1 MTFLLGTSLQ
11 ANKRKAATGAP
22 TRSGAKHTRPR
33 RIVLGLETLED
44 RTVPSTLTVTSN
56 LDTGVMG
63 DGSLRGE
70 IKAAAS
76 GDTIEFDPSLAG
88 QAIALTGGELAIAK
102 SLDIEG
108 LGADQ
113 LTISG
118 NNASR
123 VFDVSAGTSVTI
135 AGVTITNGLA
145 NGSAPVRASAGGG
158 ILNLGS
164 LTLTDDVVSNN
175 QAVGDPHASAL
186 GRVGGAVGGGLANLG
201 TLTVSNSVFTG
212 NQALGADGSS
222 GNSAGNALGGA
233 IFSTSAAS
241 ITDSQFTFNL
251 AQAGSNCSGNLCAS
265 GTGGAIQ
272 NSGSLMVAGSTFT
285 HNQAIGGN
293 DSSGPVRPGLG
304 SGGAILSGGP
314 TGPAA
319 KLVVKVSTFD
329 HNQAIGGNGN
339 QLVPTSADPL
349 SGPNEAFGGAIH
361 LSAGSAVIS
370 RCTIE
375 HNSVIGGSGGAG
387 QDGGLA
393 WGGGLDLFNGFGRG
407 VTATVSDSTFAH
419 NSVTGGAGGT
429 GGNGGYAWG
438 GGLANLLGA
447 TLTVSNSTV
456 ENNLAIGG
464 AGGVGGAGGDGQ
476 GGGIFQDGNAHSTLT
491 LLGDTIA
498 KNHAIGGAAGLGGSD
513 GEGVGGG
520 LYLTP
525 GGVACADLLTVI
537 SGNHA
542 TTSDDDVFGTLGIC

>member
-1 MTFLLGTSLQ
+1 MTFSLSTWLR
-11 ANKRKAATGAP
+11 ATKRKAAAEV
-22 TRSGAKHTRPR
+22 RAHRKMSRARPCR
-33 RIVLGLETLED
+33 AALQLEALED
-44 RTVPSTLTVTSN
+44 RTVPSTLMVSSV
-56 LDTGVMG
+56 LDSGAPG

-70 IKAAAS
+70 ILAAQS
-76 GDTIEFDPSLAG
+76 GDTINFDRSLAG
-88 QAIALTGGELAIAK
+88 QTITLSSELAIAK

-108 LGADQ
+108 PGADQ

-123 VFDVSAGTSVTI
+123 VFDISAGATVTL
-135 AGVTITNGLA
+135 AGVTIASGVA

-164 LTLTDDVVSNN
+164 LTLTDDVLSSN
-175 QAVGDPHASAL
+175 QAVGDAHASAL
-186 GRVGGAVGGGLANLG
+186 GRVGGAVGGALVNLG
-201 TLTVSNSVFTG
+201 SLTVSGTVFTG

-222 GNSAGNALGGA
+222 GNAAGNAIGGA
-233 IFSTSAAS
+233 ILTTGAAS

-272 NSGSLMVAGSTFT
+272 NSGSLTVTGSTFSD
-285 HNQAIGGN
+285 NQAIGGN

-319 KLVVKVSTFD
+319 KLVVKASTFD

-339 QLVPTSADPL
+339 QLLPTSADPV

-361 LSAGSAVIS
+361 LSVGSAVIS

-375 HNSVIGGSGGAG
+375 HNSAIGGAGGAG

-407 VTATVSDSTFAH
+407 LTATVSDCTFAH
-419 NSVTGGAGGT
+419 NSVTGGIGGT

-447 TLTVSNSTV
+447 TLTVSSSTV
-456 ENNLAIGG
+456 SNNLAIGG
-464 AGGVGGAGGDGQ
+464 AGGTGGSGGDGQ
-476 GGGIFQDGNAHSTLT
+476 GGGIFEDGNVHSTLT
-491 LLGDTIA
+491 LMGDTIDR
-498 KNHAIGGAAGLGGSD
+498 NHAIGGTAGLGGSD
-513 GEGVGGG
+513 GEGIGGG
-520 LYLTP
+520 LYITP
-525 GGVACADLLTVI
+525 GGVAGADVLTI
-537 SGNHA
+537 IAGNHA
-542 TTSDDDVFGTLGIC
+542 TTSDDDVFGTLGSC

>member
-1 MTFLLGTSLQ
+1 MTFLLATRRPSITG
-11 ANKRKAATGAP
+11 KAAAGAP
-22 TRSGAKHTRPR
+22 TRRGPGRTHPR
-33 RIVLGLETLED
+33 RVVLGIEVLED
-44 RTVPSTLTVTSN
+44 RTVPSTLTVTNN
-56 LDTGVMG
+56 LDTGAIG

-70 IKAAAS
+70 IAAAAS
-76 GDTIEFDPSLAG
+76 GDTINFDPSLAG
-88 QAIALTGGELAIAK
+88 QTIALTGGELAIAK
-102 SLDIEG
+102 NLDIEG

-118 NNASR
+118 NSASR
-123 VFDVSAGTSVTI
+123 VFDISAGVTVTI
-135 AGVTITNGLA
+135 ASLTVADGLA

-164 LTLTDDVVSNN
+164 LMLTDDVVSNN
-175 QAVGDPHASAL
+175 RAVGDPHTSAL

-201 TLTVSNSVFTG
+201 TLSVSGTTFAG

-222 GNSAGNALGGA
+222 GNAAGNALGGA
-233 IFSTSAAS
+233 ILTTIAAI
-241 ITDSQFTFNL
+241 ITDSQFTLNV
-251 AQAGSNCSGNLCAS
+251 AQAGSHCSGNLDAS

-272 NSGSLMVAGSTFT
+272 NSGSLTVAGSTFSQ
-285 HNQAIGGN
+285 NQAIGGN
-293 DSSGPVRPGLG
+293 DSSGPQRPGLG

-319 KLVVKVSTFD
+319 RLVVRASTFD
-329 HNQAIGGNGN
+329 HNLAIGGNGN

-349 SGPNEAFGGAIH
+349 SGPNEAFGGGIH
-361 LSAGSAVIS
+361 LSAGSALIS

-375 HNSVIGGSGGAG
+375 HNAVIGGSGGAG

-407 VTATVSDSTFAH
+407 LTATVSDSTFAH

-429 GGNGGYAWG
+429 AGNGGYAWG

-447 TLTVSNSTV
+447 TLTLSNSTV
-456 ENNLAIGG
+456 ENNRAIGG
-464 AGGVGGAGGDGQ
+464 AGGLAGDGGDGQ

-491 LLGDTIA
+491 LIGDTIDR
-498 KNHAIGGAAGLGGSD
+498 NHAIGGAAGPGGSD

-525 GGVACADLLTVI
+525 GGVACADALTAI
-537 SGNHA
+537 FANHA
-542 TTSDDDVFGTLGIC
+542 TTSDDDVFGTLGGC

>member
-1 MTFLLGTSLQ
+1 MTFLLGTWLQ
-11 ANKRKAATGAP
+11 AINRKTTTRTP
-22 TRSGAKHTRPR
+22 TRRGGNHTRLR
-33 RIVLGLETLED
+33 RVVLGLEALED
-44 RTVPSTLTVTSN
+44 RTVPSTLTVTSS

-70 IKAAAS
+70 IAAAAS
-76 GDTIEFDPSLAG
+76 GDTLHFDPSLAG
-88 QAIALTGGELAIAK
+88 QIIALTGGELAIAK

-113 LTISG
+113 LAISG

-135 AGVTITNGLA
+135 AGLTITGGLA

-186 GRVGGAVGGGLANLG
+186 GRVGGAVGGGIANLG
-201 TLTVSNSVFTG
+201 TLTVSGTTFTG
-212 NQALGADGSS
+212 NQALGADHSS
-222 GNSAGNALGGA
+222 GNAAGNAIGGA
-233 IFSTSAAS
+233 ILTTGAAS

-251 AQAGSNCSGNLCAS
+251 AQAGSDCSGNLDAS

-272 NSGSLMVAGSTFT
+272 NSGSLAVAGCSFSQ
-285 HNQAIGGN
+285 NQAIGGN
-293 DSSGPVRPGLG
+293 NSSGPARPGLG

-319 KLVVKVSTFD
+319 KLVVRTSTFD
-329 HNQAIGGNGN
+329 HNQAIGGSGN
-339 QLVPTSADPL
+339 QLVPASADPL
-349 SGPNEAFGGAIH
+349 SGPNEAFGGGIH
-361 LSAGSAVIS
+361 LSAGTAVVS
-370 RCTIE
+370 NCTFE
-375 HNSVIGGSGGAG
+375 HNAVIGGSGGAG

-407 VTATVSDSTFAH
+407 LTATVSNSTFAH
-419 NSVTGGAGGT
+419 NSVTGGVGGT

-447 TLTVSNSTV
+447 TLTLSNSTV
-456 ENNLAIGG
+456 QNNLAIGG
-464 AGGVGGAGGDGQ
+464 AGGVGGDGGDGQ
-476 GGGIFQDGNAHSTLT
+476 GGGIFQDGNVHSTLT
-491 LLGDTIA
+491 LIDDAID
-498 KNHAIGGAAGLGGSD
+498 KNHAIGGAAGLGGND

-525 GGVACADLLTVI
+525 GGVACADALTTI
-537 SGNHA
+537 LANHA
-542 TTSDDDVFGTLGIC
+542 TTSDDDVFGTLGSC

>member
-1 MTFLLGTSLQ
+1 MTFLLGTWLQ
-11 ANKRKAATGAP
+11 AITRKTTTGAP
-22 TRSGAKHTRPR
+22 TRRGAKRTRPR
-33 RIVLGLETLED
+33 RAVLGIEALED
-44 RTVPSTLTVTSN
+44 RTVPSTLTVTNS

-70 IKAAAS
+70 IAAAAG
-76 GDTIEFDPSLAG
+76 GDTINFDPSLAG
-88 QAIALTGGELAIAK
+88 QTIALTRGELAIAK

-118 NNASR
+118 NSASR
-123 VFDVSAGTSVTI
+123 VFDVSAGVTVTL
-135 AGVTITNGLA
+135 AGMTITGGLA
-145 NGSAPVRASAGGG
+145 NGSAAVRASAGGG

-201 TLTVSNSVFTG
+201 TLIISGNTFNG
-212 NQALGADGSS
+212 NQALGADHSS
-222 GNSAGNALGGA
+222 GNSAGNAIGGA
-233 IFSTSAAS
+233 ILTTVAAS
-241 ITDSQFTFNL
+241 ITDSQFNFNV

-272 NSGSLMVAGSTFT
+272 NSGSLSVAGSTFSA
-285 HNQAIGGN
+285 NLAIGGS
-293 DSSGPVRPGLG
+293 DSSGPLRPGLG

-319 KLVVKVSTFD
+319 KVVITASMFD
-329 HNQAIGGNGN
+329 NNLAIGGNGN
-339 QLVPTSADPL
+339 QLVPTSANPL

-361 LSAGSAVIS
+361 LSVGSAVIS
-370 RCTIE
+370 GCMVE
-375 HNSVIGGSGGAG
+375 YNAAIGGSGGAG

-393 WGGGLDLFNGFGRG
+393 WGGGIDLFNAFGHG
-407 VTATVSDSTFAH
+407 LTATVSNCTIGH
-419 NSVTGGAGGT
+419 NLVIGGTGGT

-447 TLTVSNSTV
+447 TLTISKSTV
-456 ENNLAIGG
+456 EKNLAIGG
-464 AGGVGGAGGDGQ
+464 FGGFGGNGGDGQ
-476 GGGIFQDGNAHSTLT
+476 GGGIFQDGNANSTLT
-491 LLGDTIA
+491 LMGDTIDS
-498 KNHAIGGAAGLGGSD
+498 NYAIGGAAGLGGSD

-520 LYLTP
+520 VYLTP
-525 GGVACADLLTVI
+525 GGVACADVLTAI
-537 SGNHA
+537 FANHA
-542 TTSDDDVFGTLGIC
+542 TTSDDDVFGTLGSC